1 MNFCL
6 SHVHECCS
14 SFLCILSAIP
24 AFQFRGTCS
33 SLMAYIIHIYVF
45 FFACELAQDPI
56 GVLLTPAF
64 ILIVEYI
71 FWD

>member
-1 MNFCL
+1 
-6 SHVHECCS
+6 
-14 SFLCILSAIP
+14 
-24 AFQFRGTCS
+24 
-33 SLMAYIIHIYVF
+33 MAYIIHIYVF

-64 ILIVEYI
+64 ILIVEYF